1 MYKIVDKV
9 KFSENYIRLRKSR
22 GSNIIC
28 NRNLI
33 VVGFSRNGGI
43 RVVTEGKKTP
53 MVYNK
58 LFLQNF

>member
-1 MYKIVDKV
+1 MYKIGDRL

-33 VVGFSRNGGI
+33 VVVFSRNGGI